1 MTNFKC
7 GNTSQNWGSINISQ
21 TSLDEDFQKQTFVFQ
36 YPYLGFALFPVE
48 QKVRRDFQETYLIV
62 VQTNK
67 PTCNA
72 CWMTIGNRFL
82 YYALAFLK
90 EDLTTP
96 CKGIFPSTSIG
107 SIVKRCHSQ
116 KRE

>member
-1 MTNFKC
+1 MHLPMAHYEGYPHHFSLSNSDDKFQMWQHK
-7 GNTSQNWGSINISQ
+7 SKLGSNEY
-21 TSLDEDFQKQTFVFQ
+21 TSLNKDFQEQPFVFQ

-72 CWMTIGNRFL
+72 CWKTIGNRFL
-82 YYALAFLK
+82 
-90 EDLTTP
+90 
-96 CKGIFPSTSIG
+96 
-107 SIVKRCHSQ
+107 
-116 KRE
+116 